1 MASNTSKLGHLTAQE
16 RHGARQLSS
25 ATSLLESLIAS
36 QKHARYF

>member
-16 RHGARQLSS
+16 IHGARQLSL
-25 ATSLLESLIAS
+25 ATSLLESVIAS